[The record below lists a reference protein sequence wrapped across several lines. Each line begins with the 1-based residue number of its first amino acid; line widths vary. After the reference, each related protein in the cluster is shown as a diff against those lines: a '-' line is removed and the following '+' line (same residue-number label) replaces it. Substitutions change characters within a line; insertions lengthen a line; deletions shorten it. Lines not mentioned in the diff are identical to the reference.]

1 MTTWRPPGEKFIGVA
16 AEDKRGLLGG
26 EGGGKGG
33 RSSTSGFPAW
43 GPLLR
48 KSGFSLYT
56 RIVRAARKT

>member
-1 MTTWRPPGEKFIGVA
+1 VA
-16 AEDKRGLLGG
+16 AEDKRGLFGG
-26 EGGGKGG
+26 EGGSRGG
-33 RSSTSGFPAW
+33 RGGTSGFPAW